1 MRIVICFKEINSSI
15 YLENKF
21 VVKCYIL
28 ISLLCV
34 TLIKIKL
41 VFIDILN
48 DLVSSYNHL
57 YRHAI
62 VSFKINFQYS

>member
-21 VVKCYIL
+21 VVKCNIL
-28 ISLLCV
+28 INLLCV

-41 VFIDILN
+41 VVLDILY

-62 VSFKINFQYS
+62 V

>member
-1 MRIVICFKEINSSI
+1 MRIVICFKEINPSI

-28 ISLLCV
+28 INLLCV

-41 VFIDILN
+41 VFIDILY

-62 VSFKINFQYS
+62 V